1 MRSLGGKGRVLV
13 SPYQSLTNVI
23 LSKGLK
29 KSFHGVF
36 CLVCTVVVDGFFG
49 DGGKGKL
56 VSYLSVAD
64 KVTVC
69 ARGGV
74 GPNAGHTVVH
84 DGVTFKLRM
93 VPCGFVNNNT
103 RLLIGPGVVVNP
115 EVVIKEVKE
124 LGIENRFGIDP
135 QCAIIEAKHIE
146 ADRKGY
152 LKETIGTT
160 GTGTGPCNADRALR
174 VAKMAKE
181 IFELEEFLTDVS
193 TEINEA
199 IDSGA
204 NVLLEGTQGTYISL
218 YHGTYPFVTSNDVC
232 ASAIC
237 SDVGVGPTKIDEV
250 VLVFKAYVTRVGAG
264 FLAGEISPEEAKK
277 RGWDEYGT
285 VTGRQRGTAPF
296 NFELARRAITLN
308 GATQIAL
315 TKLDILYPECK
326 SVMEY
331 SALKGDTVA
340 FVEKIE
346 KELGLP
352 VMFIGTGPGVQ
363 EIIDRRT

>member
-1 MRSLGGKGRVLV
+1 MGNLK
-13 SPYQSLTNVI
+13 

-29 KSFHGVF
+29 KPFHEVF
-36 CLVCTVVVDGFFG
+36 CLTCTVVVDGFFG

-56 VSYLSVAD
+56 VSYLAVAD
-64 KVTVC
+64 EVAVC

-74 GPNAGHTVVH
+74 GPNAGHTVVD

-93 VPCGFVNNNT
+93 VPCGFVNHST

-115 EVVIKEVKE
+115 EIVVKEVKE
-124 LGIENRFGIDP
+124 LGIEDRFGIDP

-146 ADRKGY
+146 ADGKGY
-152 LKETIGTT
+152 LKEIIGTT

-181 IFELEEFLTDVS
+181 IPELEEFITDVS
-193 TEINEA
+193 AELNEA
-199 IDSGA
+199 LDAGA

-250 VLVFKAYVTRVGAG
+250 ILVLKAYVTRVGAG
-264 FLAGEISPEEAKK
+264 YLAGEISHEEAKK

-285 VTGRQRGTAPF
+285 VTGRQRRAAPF
-296 NFELARRAITLN
+296 NFELARRAIMLN

-326 SVMEY
+326 GASDY
-331 SALKGDTVA
+331 DALNEEAVA
-340 FVEKIE
+340 FVENVE

-352 VMFIGTGPGVQ
+352 VTFIGTGPGVR